1 MGTIAF
7 ASAKGSPGVTTTVAA
22 LAATWP
28 DDRDLHVVEL
38 DPSGGDLVVRFDLA
52 LEPGLVTLAAA
63 GRRELGPD
71 LFVSHTQV
79 LPSDA
84 GGDDRPVRR
93 VLPAPVA
100 AEQAGAAL
108 AAVRTGLSRVLRS
121 LDGDVLIDCG
131 RLDPTSPAVDAAI
144 EADLLVMVARP
155 VVAEVHHLAARLAS
169 LRPRALS
176 LLLIGDR
183 PYSVSDVAGA
193 VGATP
198 LGTLPVDSRA
208 ASVLTVGHP
217 NALKVLRRSRLL
229 RDARAVAEGL
239 ADWLG
244 SPAGTTPPT
253 TTAPPPAT
261 AAPPAPP
268 PPPPTPPP
276 PTRPWLPEPPPER
289 APTTP
294 LPPPPPPGYPPRAVP
309 DSPDP
314 RAGTNGHGNGTD
326 GPTGPKHFRRSG
338 EGADR

>member
-63 GRRELGPD
+63 GRRDLGPD

-93 VLPAPVA
+93 VLAAPVA
-100 AEQAGAAL
+100 ADQAGAAL
-108 AAVRTGLSRVLRS
+108 AALRTGLSRVLRS

-131 RLDPTSPAVDAAI
+131 RLDPTSPAVDAAS

-198 LGTLPVDSRA
+198 LGTLPVDGRA

-229 RDARAVAEGL
+229 RDARAVADGL

-244 SPAGTTPPT
+244 APDGTTPPPV
-253 TTAPPPAT
+253 TAP
-261 AAPPAPP
+261 PPAPP
-268 PPPPTPPP
+268 PPPAPAP
-276 PTRPWLPEPPPER
+276 PTRPRLPESPPER
-289 APTTP
+289 APATP

-309 DSPDP
+309 DSRDP
-314 RAGTNGHGNGTD
+314 RAGTNGHGDGAG

>member
-38 DPSGGDLVVRFDLA
+38 DPSGGDLVVRFDLG

-63 GRRELGPD
+63 GRRDLGPD

-100 AEQAGAAL
+100 ADQAGAAL
-108 AAVRTGLSRVLRS
+108 TALRTGLSRVLRS
-121 LDGDVLIDCG
+121 LEGDVLIDCG
-131 RLDPTSPAVDAAI
+131 RLDPTSPSVDAAT

-155 VVAEVHHLAARLAS
+155 IVAEVHHLAARLSS

-183 PYSVSDVAGA
+183 PYSVSEVAGA

-198 LGTLPVDSRA
+198 LGTLPVDGRA

-217 NALKVLRRSRLL
+217 KALKVLRRSRLL
-229 RDARAVAEGL
+229 RDARAVADGL
-239 ADWLG
+239 AEWLG
-244 SPAGTTPPT
+244 APAAATPSPMV
-253 TTAPPPAT
+253 AP
-261 AAPPAPP
+261 PPAPP
-268 PPPPTPPP
+268 PPPP
-276 PTRPWLPEPPPER
+276 PPER
-289 APTTP
+289 AASTP
-294 LPPPPPPGYPPRAVP
+294 APPPPPPPAYSPPPAP
-309 DSPDP
+309 PP
-314 RAGTNGHGNGTD
+314 GTNGHGNGT
-326 GPTGPKHFRRSG
+326 GEGRGPKHFRRSG
-338 EGADR
+338 EGIER